1 MPHDVDCV
9 VAGAGVIGI
18 AAARAMAMS
27 GHSVLLLEEQA
38 AHGTVTSARNSGVIH
53 AGLYYPPG
61 SLRAELCVAG
71 RRALYDFCATR
82 GVQARACGKL
92 VVATEPDEESA
103 LHALAARAAE
113 NGVEDLAMLSAA
125 EARAMEPAL
134 RCTAALWSPVTGIV
148 DTHGLMLALLAEAQD
163 HGATL
168 ATRAP
173 VTRVTRLPDGFGIHT
188 GGDDPATLS
197 SRIFINAAGHGA
209 VALARSIEG
218 LDRALVPQAYL
229 SKGSYFVLSGRTPF
243 SRLIYP
249 LPIPGGA
256 GVHLTLDLGGQARFG
271 PDVEAVEKVD
281 YRVEP
286 ARAAY
291 FAEAIRRYWPG
302 LPDGALHP
310 GYAGIRPKI
319 VPANQAQDFVIQDY
333 HIHGIAG
340 LINLFG
346 IESPG
351 LTSALSIATKIA
363 AGFGG
368 HPAPQPSLS

>member
-9 VAGAGVIGI
+9 VAGAGVVGI
-18 AAARAMAMS
+18 AVARAMAMR

-71 RRALYDFCATR
+71 RRALYDFCAAR
-82 GVQARACGKL
+82 GVEARACGKL
-92 VVATEPDEESA
+92 VVATEPAEEPA

-113 NGVEDLAMLSAA
+113 NGVEDLALLTGA

-163 HGATL
+163 HHATL

-173 VTRVTRLPDGFGIHT
+173 VTRVTQLPDGFRIHT
-188 GGDDPATLS
+188 GGGDPATLS
-197 SRIFINAAGHGA
+197 SRMLINAAGHGA
-209 VALARSIEG
+209 AALARSIEG
-218 LDRALVPQAYL
+218 LDNALVPPAYL
-229 SKGSYFVLSGRTPF
+229 SKGSYFTLTGRTPF

-271 PDVEAVEKVD
+271 PDVEAVDRFDYSVD
-281 YRVEP
+281 P
-286 ARAAY
+286 ARAAD
-291 FAEAIRRYWPG
+291 FAVSIRRYWPG
-302 LPDGALHP
+302 LPDGALQP

-319 VPANQAQDFVIQDY
+319 VPANQAQDFMIQDR
-333 HIHGIAG
+333 HSHGIAG
-340 LINLFG
+340 LVNLFG

-351 LTSALSIATKIA
+351 LTSALSIASKIA

-368 HPAPQPSLS
+368 HLAPQSSFA